1 MDVQPLLF
9 ITSPSFFLEVLE
21 EVEHAKNEESTSIF
35 IPTPQLQQVSS
46 LVIKQLNFFAKPMK
60 EPRMLLFLMN
70 DGERIYAS
78 INRIQN
84 EEVLLDCHHDKR
96 WIQVNDIA
104 MIQRTI

>member
-1 MDVQPLLF
+1 MDVQPLLY
-9 ITSPSFFLEVLE
+9 ITSPSFFLDVLE
-21 EVEHAKNEESTSIF
+21 EVEQPKNEESTSIF
-35 IPTPQLQQVSS
+35 IPTPQLQQANS
-46 LVIKQLNFFAKPMK
+46 LVTKQLNFFAKPMK

-78 INRIQN
+78 INRLQN

-96 WIQVNDIA
+96 WIQANDIA